1 MALNKA
7 KKKIFLQLIL
17 LTIGILLV
25 FFIYFSNPKIKK
37 NQKVSDNPSK
47 VEENIEYNKDI
58 NIFENL
64 EYRGTDSSGNKFV
77 IFSEYSDFRKDK
89 PEIVNLRNILCYFYF
104 QDDTILEIRSEI
116 GTYNNVTLDMS
127 FAKNVNMFYVDNSLI
142 SDKADF
148 NNETNSLS
156 IEGNVKTKSL
166 DGELIADKLNFDFT
180 DKKLKVSMYG
190 NEEKVNVKTKMR

>member
-1 MALNKA
+1 
-7 KKKIFLQLIL
+7 
-17 LTIGILLV
+17 LV

-127 FAKNVNMFYVDNSLI
+127 FAKNVNMFYVDSSLI

-166 DGELIADKLNFDFT
+166 DGELVADKLNFDFT

-190 NEEKVNVKTKMR
+190 NEEKVNVKTKMRWKKDSEL